1 MNKIKQNKITFTL
14 ILASIAIIFS
24 SLTILSLPVLFNY
37 KSKVAIIEKN
47 FYKNFKIYLNTS
59 GKILYKPFPKP
70 HILVEN
76 ASLNLNKAQNKNSL
90 INTTNLKIFISLRD
104 IYLRSFNKFLTVE
117 ISNTNL
123 YLRFKDIIEIRKHL
137 YQKIN
142 KQIIF
147 NNCKI
152 FIRNNKEEVILISPV
167 KKISYKINNKNRVK
181 NFNVTGQI
189 FGLNFKSE
197 WKRNYDFPKKSFHNI
212 ILFNPKIEIENNFK
226 FENKKKFNLNT
237 EILYQRDN
245 LTYVIQ
251 FENEKINIFSPNDD
265 KTNFNIYSKINLNPF
280 YFEGELLIK
289 NKKVGQI
296 IDNILLKLLFYDEN
310 ILGNLNGLLKI
321 KFDKLDNKLLK
332 KGEIEFVL
340 NDKKIKFIDAKFNLD
355 KIGIIYSELSFKED
369 NDDLKFVSKNQ
380 LIINNHI
387 EFAKSFQ
394 IGSNKAK
401 KLKKINFHLER
412 NVGEKDFII
421 TNVTINNS
429 KIKKTLNETFVINN
443 IQNLRS
449 HIRKIID

>member
-24 SLTILSLPVLFNY
+24 SFTILSLPVLFNY
-37 KSKVAIIEKN
+37 KSKVATIEKN

-59 GKILYKPFPKP
+59 GKIQYKPFPKP

-76 ASLNLNKAQNKNSL
+76 ASLNLIKTQDSNSL
-90 INTTNLKIFISLRD
+90 INTKNLKIYISLRD
-104 IYLRSFNKFLTVE
+104 IYLRSFNQLLNAE

-123 YLRFKDIIEIRKHL
+123 YLKFKDIKQIRKHL

-142 KQIIF
+142 KPIIF
-147 NNCKI
+147 NKCKI
-152 FIRNNKEEVILISPV
+152 FLQNNKEEVILISPV
-167 KKISYKINNKNRVK
+167 KKISYKINNKNKIK
-181 NFNVTGQI
+181 NFNITGQI
-189 FGLNFKSE
+189 FGINFKSE
-197 WKRNYDFPKKSFHNI
+197 WKRNYIFPKKSFHNI
-212 ILFNPKIEIENNFK
+212 IFFNPKIEIENNFK

-237 EILYQRDN
+237 EILFLQDN
-245 LTYVIQ
+245 LSYVLQ
-251 FENEKINIFSPNDD
+251 FENDEINIFSPNNN

-280 YFEGELLIK
+280 YFEGDLLIK
-289 NKKVGQI
+289 NKKIGQI
-296 IDNILLKLLFYDEN
+296 IDNILAKLLFYDEN

-332 KGEIEFVL
+332 KGEIDFVI
-340 NDKKIKFIDAKFNLD
+340 NDKKIKFLDAKFNLY
-355 KIGIIYSELSFKED
+355 KIGHINSELSFKED
-369 NDDLKFVSKNQ
+369 KGDLKFISKNQ
-380 LIINNHI
+380 LIIDNHI

-401 KLKKINFHLER
+401 KLKKINFLLEK

-421 TNVTINNS
+421 TSVKINNS
-429 KIKKTLNETFVINN
+429 KIKKTFNETFVINN